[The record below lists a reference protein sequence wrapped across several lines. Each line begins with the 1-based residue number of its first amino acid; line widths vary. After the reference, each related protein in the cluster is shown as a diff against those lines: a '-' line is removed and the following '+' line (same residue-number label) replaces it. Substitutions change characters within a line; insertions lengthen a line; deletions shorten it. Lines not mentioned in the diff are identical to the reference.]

1 MTSILRTTVRVGL
14 ASLAAAAA
22 VGALA
27 APAHAAG
34 NTSAF
39 KSGNTLFVNAAA
51 GTTNNIKLERSI
63 NGQFYNISDA
73 GGFNVGAGCQST
85 GQRSVMCAAAGISE
99 IRINAGDLDDRIE
112 LNTATFAVVLGSSGN
127 DTIVSKHIN
136 SQARLNG
143 NDGNDTII
151 GADFDKLFG
160 QNDHDTL
167 SGGRLLNGGSGN
179 DSCSGWAATT
189 VWSAGRAPIISTA
202 APAST
207 ICALRARPR
216 SPARR
221 SRSDDRRA
229 RAARANPART
239 DYFSASFLASAA
251 KRSL

>member
-1 MTSILRTTVRVGL
+1 MTSIIRTTLRVGL
-14 ASLAAAAA
+14 ASLVAASA

-39 KSGNTLFVNAAA
+39 KSGNTLFVNATA

-73 GGFNVGAGCQST
+73 GGFAIGSGCQST

-112 LNTATFAVVLGSSGN
+112 LNTSTFAVVLGSSGN

-179 DSCSGWAATT
+179 DKLFGLGGNDSLVGGPGTDHLDGGSGFDDLCIEGETT
-189 VWSAGRAPIISTA
+189 VACEA
-202 APAST
+202 
-207 ICALRARPR
+207 
-216 SPARR
+216 
-221 SRSDDRRA
+221 
-229 RAARANPART
+229 
-239 DYFSASFLASAA
+239 FSL
-251 KRSL
+251 